1 MKREDGFKMNTRGGR
16 LSMGI
21 AVMAVLFVV
30 LIIANIN
37 LGSVNVSGREIAA
50 ILFKRDMVS
59 TNGRIIWDIRLP
71 RIVAAMILGGGL
83 AVSGYM
89 LQTFFHNSIAGP
101 FVLGISSGAKLTVA
115 LLMVVSVRLGRY
127 VSSLAMIVAA
137 FVGACI
143 VTFFVLIVSGKIRHI
158 SVLIVCGVMVGYI
171 CSAITE
177 LVISFADDSNIVN
190 LHSWSMGTFS
200 SITWEAAGYFV
211 PIILMCIVFGIL
223 IAKQMEAY
231 SHGEDYAASLG
242 LNCKVFR
249 IVLITISSVLS
260 ATVTAFAGPISFVGI
275 AIPHVCRVIF
285 KTDKPIIILPLSFV
299 GGGIFCLFSDLLAR
313 KLFAPTEL
321 SISTIT
327 AILGAPVVIWMLLDR
342 KKD

>member
-1 MKREDGFKMNTRGGR
+1 MEKDNTEQMNKGR
-16 LSMGI
+16 RLCVGSL
-21 AVMAVLFVV
+21 VMLFLFLLLVV
-30 LIIANIN
+30 ANIN
-37 LGSVNVSGREIAA
+37 LGSVNVATKDIVNIIISHDNI
-50 ILFKRDMVS
+50 S
-59 TNGRIIWDIRLP
+59 TSGRIIWDIRLP

-101 FVLGISSGAKLTVA
+101 YVLGISSGAKLTVA
-115 LLMVVSVRLGRY
+115 LLMVASIRFGIY
-127 VSSLAMIVAA
+127 VSSLSMIAAA
-137 FVGACI
+137 FVGSCI

-200 SITWEAAGYFV
+200 SITWDAAKYFV
-211 PIILMCIVFGIL
+211 PVVIVCLLFGLL

-231 SHGEDYAASLG
+231 SYGEDYAASLG
-242 LNCKVFR
+242 VNCKLFR
-249 IVLITISSVLS
+249 LILITISSVLS

-275 AIPHVCRVIF
+275 AIPHIARVIF
-285 KTDKPIIILPLSFV
+285 KTDRPIIILPISFV

-327 AILGAPVVIWMLLDR
+327 AILGAPIVIWMLLGK